1 MSRWVQQGAHCRCK
15 FKLMSGLLVPLT
27 DAYLM
32 AVAQHFAGMNLP
44 YPPPTSVAATTPAQ
58 LARGR
63 TLAM

>member
-1 MSRWVQQGAHCRCK
+1 
-15 FKLMSGLLVPLT
+15 MSGLLVPLT